1 MVGNGLCDEQS
12 LASQGK
18 YQVIFQYNCFL
29 SCSLSLACILI
40 LYSSIFLQLKGN
52 LSGGQLHLHVMI
64 LPSRAKLLF
73 PLTSFSPLSQWVCR
87 CSFYLHPCEGSTVQ
101 ILTQGK
107 LSAPRILRI
116 HKVSIFSLNL
126 WFIQCCGDLQRPLLA
141 THVTC
146 YVLHSTLAHF
156 SFRGSLT
163 NLLQN
168 NLHYVEDEYDKVA
181 LICFSGHQ
189 LCR

>member
-73 PLTSFSPLSQWVCR
+73 PLTSFSPFLNGVADVASTCIHVRALLSR
-87 CSFYLHPCEGSTVQ
+87 
-101 ILTQGK
+101 
-107 LSAPRILRI
+107 
-116 HKVSIFSLNL
+116 SL
-126 WFIQCCGDLQRPLLA
+126 PKE
-141 THVTC
+141 
-146 YVLHSTLAHF
+146 S
-156 SFRGSLT
+156 
-163 NLLQN
+163 
-168 NLHYVEDEYDKVA
+168 
-181 LICFSGHQ
+181 
-189 LCR
+189 